1 MLLTWR
7 RSYRIMMSSVLKD
20 ISFKNIALAVSI
32 SLVVSW
38 MVSALPMDLSVAQ
51 QTTIDNQQ
59 DASAVS
65 GNWTGSLL
73 NFPIVTTAIQ
83 SNVKVSLIGA
93 TQAAMNSVGENSSAV
108 SSTLTTERGFLV
120 YVVSVLDNQINLHR
134 VVVDAGNGETLEDV
148 TIPSEVSATLTDLP
162 SSLQ

>member
-1 MLLTWR
+1 
-7 RSYRIMMSSVLKD
+7 MSSVLKD
-20 ISFKNIALAVSI
+20 ISFRNITLTINI
-32 SLVVSW
+32 SLVISW
-38 MVSALPMDLSVAQ
+38 LVSALPMDLSVAQ
-51 QTTIDNQQ
+51 QTPVDNQQ
-59 DASAVS
+59 DASTVS

-73 NFPIVTTAIQ
+73 NFPIVTSAIQ

-93 TQAAMNSVGENSSAV
+93 TQAAMNSVGENSSAI

-134 VVVDAGNGETLEDV
+134 VVVDAGNGEILEDV
-148 TIPSEVSATLTDLP
+148 TIPSAVSATLTDLP